1 MTIEQKNKILFNAL
15 KKACEY
21 MCKYP
26 PAEMPSGEYKD
37 IIWKAL
43 FGSGV
48 DENGALKYMAY
59 FLDKAKEEQQ
69 ND

>member
-26 PAEMPSGEYKD
+26 PAEMPSGEYED
-37 IIWKAL
+37 ILWKAMI
-43 FGSGV
+43 GSGV
-48 DENGALKYMAY
+48 DKDGALRYMAY
-59 FLDKAKEEQQ
+59 FIDKVKEEKQ
-69 ND
+69 DD

>member
-1 MTIEQKNKILFNAL
+1 
-15 KKACEY
+15 

-26 PAEMPSGEYKD
+26 PAEMPSGEYED

-43 FGSGV
+43 TGSGV
-48 DENGALKYMAY
+48 DENGALGYIAY